1 MEEKLLQNI
10 ISEVVKRVGIKL
22 NESSRDNLLAPYLEV
37 LNSKGKN
44 ISLSQLKQY
53 LLAKFVNEASINNLS
68 LESNY
73 YLAGIARYYFNGD
86 LTTNKK
92 LNVFYP
98 KFKDK
103 FIPEVCIR
111 LNALIMVL
119 RNAYIDSIGTKFE
132 QPEDFGTL
140 PLKNLL
146 RKYNKAI
153 NKELGIENGQDV
165 VQKKETNTD
174 EHVGNGYTFDILYS
188 YEDARK
194 YNQYTSPGAWC
205 ITYGAHH
212 YNNYVHSLKIHYV
225 IFKKDG
231 FENIPRQK
239 GANWSSI
246 KPQDE
251 YGNSLIALLQSNING
266 EPVYITSRWNH
277 GTYDDGTS
285 CEADHAYTKD
295 EFMRIVGI
303 TDKDLQRIFRIW
315 KDNKPPV
322 ETSEDNVEQNKEK
335 QMVLRIFKYAQMR
348 INGGNIANA
357 FGDYENEI
365 LASLTNVAKINA
377 IKEKMQAEYDLGN
390 EVESQ
395 RLEKTL
401 NKAINGTV
409 RLGMLKVNGE
419 CWTYLIDGNKILFE
433 TIAKKETW
441 GDMLAGPVASSPE
454 NRKYG
459 NYEIDAANYENVVIY
474 KGVNGYMIYDTRK
487 HQFLEIEGIKK
498 FKFITSISQWE
509 REKDYEGVPG
519 YYEVK
524 MSRDQAALINV
535 KTNEPVVLPNGHS
548 WFEYVRN
555 VGYRWGRRVR
565 TNYMSS
571 LENVLEIVYD
581 SSASEFYF
589 YDMHNRKFFNPDE
602 MFGCQDLHVS
612 AKLPYGISVLYGKT
626 PARYTEAKCLIKNGE
641 PYLLNGMKFFDFVE
655 AIDDT
660 PLFVYKSLDPVKD
673 YKIYD
678 IESGESYDV
687 LTYDNKELGFNDGGK
702 SLILFTLKHE
712 LGGSIIAVFSSQFRT
727 WLKNPVNYPD
737 EYLFKLYGVNV
748 YSGTLTVNKEG
759 RRYNLK
765 LSENKPEF
773 ILENNMSED
782 KKTKKIVLTTEQLN
796 RILREENTT
805 TVQLNTTGNTI
816 PSVTNTLLQ
825 NQDKIRS
832 ASKYGDVDLHFSNPN
847 AANGSNDTVPTQH
860 VEVNDGQNIS
870 QAINQQVN
878 PTVLADG
885 GDIEVSGDGVS
896 EWKKFSKRMVEE
908 ARLDKIRQNGI
919 VITKRALSESF
930 LSEDVN
936 NSNRYIETNT
946 VSNKL
951 KEYTKKNIVYISHLG
966 FEIRIDSDLGSIYT
980 SREHGGSSVS
990 KMSKGDFL
998 KMMSGDKTIVSDII
1012 ELHIRNLDSNNMP
1025 QKLLVSDISL
1035 AKKIAYWIRVSNK
1048 NGGMFGK
1055 WDFPFD
1061 KNLMNYNAW
1070 LEKTNVSDIPKY
1082 EISNASLNELEENPH
1097 NDRNQWN
1104 DEYRMFMDGLEKG
1117 QYEIFNDTLYV
1128 QIFNKSTQD
1137 NDPRFVYI
1145 KKGEDKLHDDHF
1157 YIQNSPVLS
1166 DNQLKDIYYAV
1177 GWEDVL
1183 PELIDYDNFEMYENK
1198 IGIIPEPKTFIISW
1212 MAELT
1217 APKKGK
1223 VGGKML
1229 IKAVDE
1235 KEAEKRFKKRLFANG
1250 YNGKPVSF
1258 TLVDLKIEEADNV
1271 KEGKIK
1277 INPEN
1282 KGKFNA
1288 TKKRTGKPTEEL
1300 THSSNPITKK
1310 RAIFSQNAAKWR
1322 KK

>member
-1 MEEKLLQNI
+1 M
-10 ISEVVKRVGIKL
+10 

-153 NKELGIENGQDV
+153 NKELGIGNGQDV
-165 VQKKETNTD
+165 VAKKETNTD

-188 YEDARK
+188 YEDATK
-194 YNQYTSPGAWC
+194 YNQYTKPGAWC
-205 ITYGAHH
+205 ITYAAHH
-212 YNNYVHSLKIHYV
+212 YNSYVHSLNIHYV
-225 IFKKDG
+225 IFRKDG

-239 GANWSSI
+239 GANWTSI

-251 YGNSLIALLQSNING
+251 YGNSLIALLQSNVNG

-315 KDNKPPV
+315 KDNKPA
-322 ETSEDNVEQNKEK
+322 EASADKVEQNKEK
-335 QMVLRIFKYAQMR
+335 QMVIRIFKYAQMR

-365 LASLTNVAKINA
+365 LATLTNVAKINA
-377 IKEKMQAEYDLGN
+377 IKDKMQTEYSLGN

-409 RLGMLKVNGE
+409 RLGMLEVNGG

-433 TIAKKETW
+433 TIAKKDTW
-441 GDMLAGPVASSPE
+441 GGRIAGPVASSPE
-454 NRKYG
+454 NREYG
-459 NYEIDAANYENVVIY
+459 NYEIDAAYYENVVIY

-487 HQFLEIEGIKK
+487 HQFIEIEGIKK
-498 FKFITSISQWE
+498 FKFITSISRWE
-509 REKDYEGVPG
+509 KEKDYEGVPG

-524 MSRDQAALINV
+524 MSKEQAALINV
-535 KTNEPVVLPNGHS
+535 KTNEPLVLPNGHS

-555 VGYRWGRRVR
+555 VGYRWGRQVR

-571 LENVLEIVYD
+571 IENVLEIVYD
-581 SSASEFYF
+581 SSASESYF

-602 MFGCQDLHVS
+602 MFGCQGLHVCD
-612 AKLPYGISVLYGKT
+612 KLPYGITVFYGKT
-626 PARYTEAKCLIKNGE
+626 PARYAEAKCLIKNGE
-641 PYLLNGMKFFDFVE
+641 PYLLNGMKFFDLVE
-655 AIDDT
+655 AVDDT
-660 PLFVYKSLDPVKD
+660 PLFVYKSLDPVED

-678 IESGESYDV
+678 MESGESYDIPA
-687 LTYDNKELGFNDGGK
+687 YDNKKPGFYNGGK
-702 SLILFTLKHE
+702 SLILFTIKYE
-712 LGGSIIAVFSSQFRT
+712 AGGSIIAVFSSQFKT

-748 YSGTLTVNKEG
+748 HSGTLTVSKEG

-773 ILENNMSED
+773 IFEDNMRES

-847 AANGSNDTVPTQH
+847 AGNGSNDTVPTQH

-896 EWKKFSKRMVEE
+896 EGKKFSKRMVEE

-936 NSNRYIETNT
+936 NLNRHVEINT
-946 VSNKL
+946 VSDKL
-951 KEYTKKNIVYISHLG
+951 KEYTRKNIVYISYLG
-966 FEIRIDSDLGSIYT
+966 YEIRIDSDFGAIYT

-998 KMMSGDKTIVSDII
+998 KMMSGDKNIVSDII
-1012 ELHIRNLDSNNMP
+1012 ELHIRNLDSHNMP
-1025 QKLLVSDISL
+1025 QTLLVSDISL
-1035 AKKIAYWIRVSNK
+1035 AKKIAHWISVSSK

-1070 LEKTNVSDIPKY
+1070 LEKTNVSDKAKN
-1082 EISNASLNELEENPH
+1082 ELSNASLNELEEKPH
-1097 NDRNQWN
+1097 DGANQ
-1104 DEYRMFMDGLEKG
+1104 
-1117 QYEIFNDTLYV
+1117 T
-1128 QIFNKSTQD
+1128 
-1137 NDPRFVYI
+1137 
-1145 KKGEDKLHDDHF
+1145 
-1157 YIQNSPVLS
+1157 
-1166 DNQLKDIYYAV
+1166 
-1177 GWEDVL
+1177 
-1183 PELIDYDNFEMYENK
+1183 YDNK
-1198 IGIIPEPKTFIISW
+1198 IGINPEPKTFIVSW

-1223 VGGKML
+1223 VGGNML

-1250 YNGKPVSF
+1250 YNGEPASF

-1271 KEGKIK
+1271 NEGKIK

-1288 TKKRTGKPTEEL
+1288 TKKRTGKSTEEL
-1300 THSSNPITKK
+1300 THSKNPLTRK
-1310 RAIFSQNAAKWR
+1310 RANFAKMAKRNW
-1322 KK
+1322 KPLEK

>member
-1 MEEKLLQNI
+1 MLQNI

-146 RKYNKAI
+146 IKYNKAI

-165 VQKKETNTD
+165 VAKKETNTD

-205 ITYGAHH
+205 ITYAAHH
-212 YNNYVHSLKIHYV
+212 YNSYVHSLKIHYV

-231 FENIPRQK
+231 FENIPRRK

-285 CEADHAYTKD
+285 CEADHAYTKE

-315 KDNKPPV
+315 KDNKPV
-322 ETSEDNVEQNKEK
+322 ETSEDRVEQNKEK

-357 FGDYENEI
+357 FGDYENKI

-377 IKEKMQAEYDLGN
+377 IKEKMQTEYALGN

-409 RLGMLKVNGE
+409 RLGMVKVNGG
-419 CWTYLIDGNKILFE
+419 CWTYLMDGNKILFE

-441 GDMLAGPVASSPE
+441 GDRLAGPVASSPE
-454 NRKYG
+454 NREYG
-459 NYEIDAANYENVVIY
+459 NYEIDAAHYENVVIY
-474 KGVNGYMIYDTRK
+474 NGVNGYMIYDTRK
-487 HQFLEIEGIKK
+487 HQFIEIEGIKK

-524 MSRDQAALINV
+524 MSKDQAALINV
-535 KTNEPVVLPNGHS
+535 KTNEPLVLPNGHS

-571 LENVLEIVYD
+571 VENVLEIVYD

-602 MFGCQDLHVS
+602 MFGCQGLHVCD
-612 AKLPYGISVLYGKT
+612 KLPYGISVLYGKT
-626 PARYTEAKCLIKNGE
+626 PARHADAKCLIKNGE

-660 PLFVYKSLDPVKD
+660 PLFVYKSLDPVED

-687 LTYDNKELGFNDGGK
+687 PTYDNKKPGLYNGGK
-702 SLILFTLKHE
+702 SLILFTLKYE
-712 LGGSIIAVFSSQFRT
+712 VGGSIIAVFSSQFRT

-748 YSGTLTVNKEG
+748 HSGTLTVSKEG

-765 LSENKPEF
+765 LSENNPEF
-773 ILENNMSED
+773 IFENNMSEA

-847 AANGSNDTVPTQH
+847 AGNGSNDTVPTQH

-896 EWKKFSKRMVEE
+896 EGKKFSKRMVEE

-930 LSEDVN
+930 LSD
-936 NSNRYIETNT
+936 
-946 VSNKL
+946 
-951 KEYTKKNIVYISHLG
+951 
-966 FEIRIDSDLGSIYT
+966 
-980 SREHGGSSVS
+980 
-990 KMSKGDFL
+990 
-998 KMMSGDKTIVSDII
+998 
-1012 ELHIRNLDSNNMP
+1012 
-1025 QKLLVSDISL
+1025 
-1035 AKKIAYWIRVSNK
+1035 
-1048 NGGMFGK
+1048 
-1055 WDFPFD
+1055 
-1061 KNLMNYNAW
+1061 
-1070 LEKTNVSDIPKY
+1070 
-1082 EISNASLNELEENPH
+1082 LEEKP
-1097 NDRNQWN
+1097 
-1104 DEYRMFMDGLEKG
+1104 
-1117 QYEIFNDTLYV
+1117 
-1128 QIFNKSTQD
+1128 
-1137 NDPRFVYI
+1137 
-1145 KKGEDKLHDDHF
+1145 HDD
-1157 YIQNSPVLS
+1157 N
-1166 DNQLKDIYYAV
+1166 KV
-1177 GWEDVL
+1177 GS
-1183 PELIDYDNFEMYENK
+1183 N
-1198 IGIIPEPKTFIISW
+1198 PEPKTFIVSW

-1223 VGGKML
+1223 VGGNML

-1250 YNGKPVSF
+1250 YNGEPVSF
-1258 TLVDLKIEEADNV
+1258 SLIDLKIEEADNV
-1271 KEGKIK
+1271 NEGEIK

-1288 TKKRTGKPTEEL
+1288 TKKRTGKSTEEL
-1300 THSSNPITKK
+1300 THSTNPLTRK
-1310 RAIFSQNAAKWR
+1310 RANFAKMAKRNW
-1322 KK
+1322 KPLEK